1 MNKEIKDE
9 FAVLFAK
16 NLRRVM
22 SDRDVCQAK
31 LAKDMN
37 IPKTTISSW
46 MNGVRTPKM
55 SKIDAL
61 CEYLN
66 CKRSDLME
74 PYGKAVKNISVGVK
88 IPVLG
93 KVAAGIPIE
102 MIEDILDFEEIPEI
116 VGRTGDYFGLKIKGN
131 SMSPRINEGDVVIVR
146 KQSDADSGDVVIA
159 QVNGNEATCKKLIKY
174 KEGISLVSFNNE
186 YEPMYFSN
194 DDIER
199 VPIKIIG
206 RVVENRQKY

>member
-9 FAVLFAK
+9 FAMLFAR
-16 NLRRVM
+16 NLRRIM
-22 SDRDVCQAK
+22 NDRDVSQAK
-31 LAKDMN
+31 LSKDMN

-74 PYGKAVKNISVGVK
+74 PYGKAVENISVGVK

-159 QVNGNEATCKKLIKY
+159 QVNGNEATCKKLIKH

-194 DDIER
+194 EDIES

>member
-9 FAVLFAK
+9 FAMLFAK

-22 SDRDVCQAK
+22 SDRDVSQAK

-116 VGRTGDYFGLKIKGN
+116 IGRTGEYFGLKIRGN

-174 KEGISLVSFNNE
+174 KEGISLVSFNSE

>member
-1 MNKEIKDE
+1 
-9 FAVLFAK
+9 
-16 NLRRVM
+16 
-22 SDRDVCQAK
+22 
-31 LAKDMN
+31 
-37 IPKTTISSW
+37 

-116 VGRTGDYFGLKIKGN
+116 VGRTGDYFPRKRRKSDLEKIPDLLSG
-131 SMSPRINEGDVVIVR
+131 GADVH
-146 KQSDADSGDVVIA
+146 
-159 QVNGNEATCKKLIKY
+159 
-174 KEGISLVSFNNE
+174 
-186 YEPMYFSN
+186 
-194 DDIER
+194 
-199 VPIKIIG
+199 
-206 RVVENRQKY
+206 

>member
-9 FAVLFAK
+9 FAMLFAK

-22 SDRDVCQAK
+22 SDRDVSQAK

-55 SKIDAL
+55 PKIDAL

-116 VGRTGDYFGLKIKGN
+116 IGRTGEYFGLKIRGN

-159 QVNGNEATCKKLIKY
+159 QVNGNEATCKKLIKH
-174 KEGISLVSFNNE
+174 KEGISLVSFKKN
-186 YEPMYFSN
+186 MQGFSV
-194 DDIER
+194 IQLPR
-199 VPIKIIG
+199 GIATFFIC
-206 RVVENRQKY
+206 